1 MTLSEKIAAGLA
13 TDADVALALGY
24 SSSPDGYGMGDD
36 WFYPDGKRIE
46 RPMGRGN
53 VFSFPPPFTTCLTT
67 LAKECE
73 RRGLKWVVALGFGRD
88 DAWIITVG
96 RKGERWD
103 QCAAPTPA
111 LALCAALVAAVERK
125 NDDR

>member
-13 TDADVALALGY
+13 TDAEVARALGCKQ
-24 SSSPDGYGMGDD
+24 SSYGK
-36 WFYPDGKRIE
+36 WIFPDGKCK
-46 RPMGRGN
+46 GHL
-53 VFSFPPPFTTCLTT
+53 VPPRFTTCLTT